1 MFAPELFTTFVV
13 RTLRDA
19 SIRLVFFNES
29 TIKVLPLSFKLPS
42 VLMNSRV
49 LGESNFSSLTITRL
63 PSRNRSE
70 IAEHI
75 ARLRIFFGKLYDQ
88 SRGCGPC
95 TLPPPF
101 QSGERKLAIRAR
113 PVPFCLHSLRPA
125 PETSPRV
132 FVAEVPCRRF
142 A

>member
-1 MFAPELFTTFVV
+1 VV
-13 RTLRDA
+13 CTLRDA
-19 SIRLVFFNES
+19 NIRFVFLSES
-29 TIKVLPLSFKLPS
+29 TMSVLPLSFKLPS
-42 VLMNSRV
+42 VVMKSLV
-49 LGESNFSSLTITRL
+49 FGESNFNSFTMTRL

-101 QSGERKLAIRAR
+101 HKGERKLATRAR
-113 PVPFCLHSLRPA
+113 PVPFCRQSFRPA

-132 FVAEVPCRRF
+132 LVADVPARRF
-142 A
+142 AW